1 MAKYKLK
8 TNSGAKKR
16 FQVRPGGKIKFKHS
30 FMRHNAGS
38 KDQKQK
44 RQLRGEGNLI
54 LRDEKKVKE
63 LFPYSR

>member
-1 MAKYKLK
+1 LKNKLK

-16 FQVRPGGKIKFKHS
+16 FKVRPGGKVKYKHAGA
-30 FMRHNAGS
+30 RHNAGPKSRTRKRHLRS
-38 KDQKQK
+38 KDD
-44 RQLRGEGNLI
+44 LA